1 MDDIKKYFPEL
12 SKDQIIKL
20 EMLYNL
26 YNHWNS
32 KINLISRKDFSF
44 FYERHVLHSLSIAK
58 FFKFKKNSLILD
70 VGTGGGFPGIPLAI
84 MFPESSFY
92 LIDGIGKK
100 ILAVKDLIKKIK
112 LKNVIAKQIRVEN
125 FDRKFDFVVSRAV
138 SEIDNLAP
146 LISNNISKNC
156 KHEIE
161 NGLIYL
167 KGGELT
173 KEIGIYNDLKIFEI
187 KKIFSNS
194 FFESKKILHIPF

>member
-1 MDDIKKYFPEL
+1 MEDIKNYFPEL
-12 SKDQIIKL
+12 TKDQIIKL

-58 FFKFKKNSLILD
+58 ILKFKKDSLILD

-100 ILAVKDLIKKIK
+100 ILAVRDLIKKIK
-112 LKNVIAKQIRVEN
+112 LNNVIAKQIRVEN
-125 FDRKFDFVVSRAV
+125 FDRKFDFIVSRAV

-146 LISNNISKNC
+146 LISNNISKNS

-187 KKIFSNS
+187 KKIFNNP

>member
-1 MDDIKKYFPEL
+1 MEDIKNYFPEL
-12 SKDQIIKL
+12 NKDQIIKL

-70 VGTGGGFPGIPLAI
+70 VGTGGGFPGIPLSI
-84 MFPESSFY
+84 MFPESFFY

-100 ILAVKDLIKKIK
+100 ILAVEDVIKKIK
-112 LKNVIAKQIRVEN
+112 LNNVIAKQIRVEN
-125 FDRKFDFVVSRAV
+125 FDRKFDFVISRAV

-146 LISNNISKNC
+146 LISNNISKNS

-167 KGGELT
+167 KGGELN
-173 KEIGIYNDLKIFEI
+173 KEISIYSDLKVFEI
-187 KKIFSNS
+187 KKVFSNP

>member
-1 MDDIKKYFPEL
+1 MEDIKNYFPEL
-12 SKDQIIKL
+12 NKDQIIKL

-84 MFPESSFY
+84 MFPESFFY

-100 ILAVKDLIKKIK
+100 ISVVEDVIKKIK
-112 LKNVIAKQIRVEN
+112 LNNVIAKQIRVEN

-138 SEIDNLAP
+138 SEIDNLVP
-146 LISNNISKNC
+146 LISNNISKNS

-167 KGGELT
+167 KGGELN
-173 KEIGIYNDLKIFEI
+173 KEISIYSNLKVFEI
-187 KKIFSNS
+187 KKIFSNP

>member
-1 MDDIKKYFPEL
+1 LEDIKSYFPEL
-12 SKDQIIKL
+12 TKDQIIKL

-84 MFPESSFY
+84 MFPESFFY

-100 ILAVKDLIKKIK
+100 ILAVKDVIKKIE
-112 LKNVIAKQIRVEN
+112 LNNVIAKQIRVEN

-138 SEIDNLAP
+138 SKIDNLVP
-146 LISNNISKNC
+146 LISNNISKKS
-156 KHEIE
+156 KHKID

-173 KEIGIYNDLKIFEI
+173 RERKLYSNSKEFQI
-187 KKIFSNS
+187 KKIFGND
-194 FFESKKILHIPF
+194 FFESKKVLYIPF

>member
-1 MDDIKKYFPEL
+1 MEDIKNYFPEL
-12 SKDQIIKL
+12 TKDQIIKL

-70 VGTGGGFPGIPLAI
+70 IGTGGGFPGIPLAI
-84 MFPESSFY
+84 MFPESYFY

-112 LKNVIAKQIRVEN
+112 LNNVIAKQIRVEN

-138 SEIDNLAP
+138 SKIDNLVP
-146 LISNNISKNC
+146 LISNNISKKS
-156 KHEIE
+156 KHKID

-173 KEIGIYNDLKIFEI
+173 RERKLYSNSKEFQI
-187 KKIFSNS
+187 KKIFGND
-194 FFESKKILHIPF
+194 FFESKKVLYIPF

>member
-12 SKDQIIKL
+12 SKDQIFKL

-26 YNHWNS
+26 YNYWNS

-44 FYERHVLHSLSIAK
+44 FYERHVLHSLSIGK

-84 MFPESSFY
+84 MFPDSFFY

-100 ILAVKDLIKKIK
+100 ILAVKDVIKKIE
-112 LKNVIAKQIRVEN
+112 LNNVIAKQIRVEN

-138 SEIDNLAP
+138 SKIDNLMP
-146 LISNNISKNC
+146 LISNNISKKS
-156 KHEIE
+156 KHKID

-167 KGGELT
+167 KGGELIRERKFYSNS
-173 KEIGIYNDLKIFEI
+173 KEFQI
-187 KKIFSNS
+187 KKFFRND
-194 FFESKKILHIPF
+194 FFESKKVLYIPF

>member
-1 MDDIKKYFPEL
+1 MEDIKNYFPEL
-12 SKDQIIKL
+12 TKDQIIKL

-84 MFPESSFY
+84 MFPESYFY

-112 LKNVIAKQIRVEN
+112 LNNVIAKQIRVEN

-146 LISNNISKNC
+146 LISNNISKTS

-187 KKIFSNS
+187 KKIFNNP

>member
-1 MDDIKKYFPEL
+1 MEDIKNYFPEL
-12 SKDQIIKL
+12 NKDQIIKL

-70 VGTGGGFPGIPLAI
+70 VGTGGGFPGIPLSI
-84 MFPESSFY
+84 MFPESFFY

-100 ILAVKDLIKKIK
+100 ILAVEDIIKKIK
-112 LKNVIAKQIRVEN
+112 LNNVIAKQIRVEN

-146 LISNNISKNC
+146 LISNNISKNS

-167 KGGELT
+167 KGGELN
-173 KEIGIYNDLKIFEI
+173 KEISIYSDLKVFEI
-187 KKIFSNS
+187 KKVFSNP
-194 FFESKKILHIPF
+194 FFKSKKILHIPF

>member
-1 MDDIKKYFPEL
+1 MEDIKNYFPEL
-12 SKDQIIKL
+12 TKDQIIKL

-32 KINLISRKDFSF
+32 KINLISRKDFPF

-112 LKNVIAKQIRVEN
+112 LNNVIAKQIRVEN

-138 SEIDNLAP
+138 THFSKFCP
-146 LISNNISKNC
+146 WVSSNFKHKNEHNIKN
-156 KHEIE
+156 
-161 NGLIYL
+161 
-167 KGGELT
+167 
-173 KEIGIYNDLKIFEI
+173 GII
-187 KKIFSNS
+187 
-194 FFESKKILHIPF
+194 

>member
-1 MDDIKKYFPEL
+1 M
-12 SKDQIIKL
+12 
-20 EMLYNL
+20 
-26 YNHWNS
+26 
-32 KINLISRKDFSF
+32 
-44 FYERHVLHSLSIAK
+44 SIAK

-100 ILAVKDLIKKIK
+100 ILAVKDVIKKIE
-112 LKNVIAKQIRVEN
+112 LNNVIAKQIRVEN

-146 LISNNISKNC
+146 LISNNISKNS

-187 KKIFSNS
+187 KKIFSNP
-194 FFESKKILHIPF
+194 FFKSKKILHIPF

>member
-1 MDDIKKYFPEL
+1 MEDIKKYFPDL
-12 SKDQIIKL
+12 NKDQIIKL

-84 MFPESSFY
+84 MFPESFFY

-100 ILAVKDLIKKIK
+100 ILAVEDVIKKIK
-112 LKNVIAKQIRVEN
+112 LNNVIAKQIRVEN

-138 SEIDNLAP
+138 SEIDNLVP
-146 LISNNISKNC
+146 LISNNISKNS

-167 KGGELT
+167 KGGELN
-173 KEIGIYNDLKIFEI
+173 KEISIYSDLKVFEI
-187 KKIFSNS
+187 KKIFSNP

>member
-1 MDDIKKYFPEL
+1 MEDIKNYFPEL
-12 SKDQIIKL
+12 TKDQIIKL

-58 FFKFKKNSLILD
+58 ILKFKKDSLILD

-84 MFPESSFY
+84 MFPESFFY

-100 ILAVKDLIKKIK
+100 ILAVKDIIKKNQ
-112 LKNVIAKQIRVEN
+112 LNNVIAKQVRVEN
-125 FDRKFDFVVSRAV
+125 FEKKFDFVVSRAV
-138 SEIDNLAP
+138 SKIDNLAP
-146 LISNNISKNC
+146 LILNNISNNS
-156 KHEIE
+156 KHKIE

-167 KGGELT
+167 KGGELN
-173 KEIGIYNDLKIFEI
+173 KEKSIYPDLKVFEI
-187 KKIFSNS
+187 KKFFDKP

>member
-1 MDDIKKYFPEL
+1 MEDIKNYFPEL
-12 SKDQIIKL
+12 TNDQIIKL

-58 FFKFKKNSLILD
+58 ILKFKKDSLILD

-84 MFPESSFY
+84 MFPESFFY

-100 ILAVKDLIKKIK
+100 ILAVKDIIKKNQ
-112 LKNVIAKQIRVEN
+112 LNNVIAKQVRVEN
-125 FDRKFDFVVSRAV
+125 FEKKFDFVVSRAV
-138 SEIDNLAP
+138 SKIDNLAP
-146 LISNNISKNC
+146 LILNNISNNS
-156 KHEIE
+156 KHKIE

-167 KGGELT
+167 KGGELN
-173 KEIGIYNDLKIFEI
+173 KEKSIYPDLKVFEI
-187 KKIFSNS
+187 KKFFDKP

>member
-1 MDDIKKYFPEL
+1 MEDIKKYFPDL
-12 SKDQIIKL
+12 NKDQIIKL

-70 VGTGGGFPGIPLAI
+70 VGTGGGFPGIPLSI
-84 MFPESSFY
+84 MFPESFFY

-100 ILAVKDLIKKIK
+100 ILAVEDVIKKIK
-112 LKNVIAKQIRVEN
+112 LNNVIAKQIRVEN
-125 FDRKFDFVVSRAV
+125 FDRKFDFVISRAV

-146 LISNNISKNC
+146 LISNNISKNS

-173 KEIGIYNDLKIFEI
+173 KEISLYSDLKVFEI
-187 KKIFSNS
+187 KKIFSNP

>member
-1 MDDIKKYFPEL
+1 MDL
-12 SKDQIIKL
+12 
-20 EMLYNL
+20 LYNL

-112 LKNVIAKQIRVEN
+112 LNNVIAKQIRVEN

-146 LISNNISKNC
+146 LISNNISKNS

-187 KKIFSNS
+187 KKFFSNP

>member
-1 MDDIKKYFPEL
+1 MEDIKNYFPEL

-20 EMLYNL
+20 KMLYNL

-58 FFKFKKNSLILD
+58 ILKFKKDSLILD

-84 MFPESSFY
+84 MFPESFFY

-100 ILAVKDLIKKIK
+100 ILAVKDIIKKNQ
-112 LKNVIAKQIRVEN
+112 LNNVIAKQVRVEN
-125 FDRKFDFVVSRAV
+125 FEKKFDFVVSRAV
-138 SEIDNLAP
+138 SKIDNLAP
-146 LISNNISKNC
+146 LILNNISNNS
-156 KHEIE
+156 KHKIE

-167 KGGELT
+167 KGGELN
-173 KEIGIYNDLKIFEI
+173 KEKSIYPDLKVFEI
-187 KKIFSNS
+187 KKFFDNP

>member
-1 MDDIKKYFPEL
+1 LDDIKNYFPEL
-12 SKDQIIKL
+12 SKDQIFKL

-26 YNHWNS
+26 YNYWNS

-84 MFPESSFY
+84 MFPESFFY

-100 ILAVKDLIKKIK
+100 ILAVKDVIKKIE
-112 LKNVIAKQIRVEN
+112 LNNVIAKQIRVEN

-138 SEIDNLAP
+138 SKIDNLVP
-146 LISNNISKNC
+146 LISNNISKKS
-156 KHEIE
+156 KHKID

-173 KEIGIYNDLKIFEI
+173 RERKLYSNSKEFQI
-187 KKIFSNS
+187 KKIFGND
-194 FFESKKILHIPF
+194 FFESKKVLYIPF

>member
-1 MDDIKKYFPEL
+1 MEDIKNYFPEL

-112 LKNVIAKQIRVEN
+112 LNNVIAKQIRVEN
-125 FDRKFDFVVSRAV
+125 FDRKFDFIVSRAV
-138 SEIDNLAP
+138 SEIDNLVP
-146 LISNNISKNC
+146 LISNNISKNS

-173 KEIGIYNDLKIFEI
+173 KEIGVYNNLKIFEI
-187 KKIFSNS
+187 KKIFSNP

>member
-1 MDDIKKYFPEL
+1 MEDIKNYFPDL
-12 SKDQIIKL
+12 NKDQIIKL

-70 VGTGGGFPGIPLAI
+70 VGTGGGFPGIPLSI
-84 MFPESSFY
+84 MFPESFFY

-100 ILAVKDLIKKIK
+100 ILAVEDVIKKIK
-112 LKNVIAKQIRVEN
+112 LNNVIAKQIRVEN
-125 FDRKFDFVVSRAV
+125 FDRKFDFVISRAV

-146 LISNNISKNC
+146 LISNNISKNS

-173 KEIGIYNDLKIFEI
+173 KEISLYSDLKVFEI
-187 KKIFSNS
+187 KKIFSNP

>member
-1 MDDIKKYFPEL
+1 MEDIKNYFPEL
-12 SKDQIIKL
+12 TKDQIIKL

-70 VGTGGGFPGIPLAI
+70 GGTGGGFPGILLVI
-84 MFPESSFY
+84 MFSESSFY

-100 ILAVKDLIKKIK
+100 ILAVKDLIKKIN
-112 LKNVIAKQIRVEN
+112 LNNAIAKQIRAEN

-146 LISNNISKNC
+146 LISNNISKNS

-187 KKIFSNS
+187 KKFFSNP

>member
-1 MDDIKKYFPEL
+1 LEDIKKYFPEL
-12 SKDQIIKL
+12 NKDQIIKL

-84 MFPESSFY
+84 MFPESFFY

-100 ILAVKDLIKKIK
+100 ISVVEDVIKKIK
-112 LKNVIAKQIRVEN
+112 LNNVIAKQIRVEN

-138 SEIDNLAP
+138 SEIDNLVP
-146 LISNNISKNC
+146 LISNNISKNS

-167 KGGELT
+167 KGGELN
-173 KEIGIYNDLKIFEI
+173 KEISIYSDLKVFEI
-187 KKIFSNS
+187 KKIFSNP

>member
-1 MDDIKKYFPEL
+1 LEDIKNYFPEL
-12 SKDQIIKL
+12 NKDQIIKL

-84 MFPESSFY
+84 MFPESFFY

-100 ILAVKDLIKKIK
+100 ISVVEDVIKKIK
-112 LKNVIAKQIRVEN
+112 LNNVIAKQIRVEN

-138 SEIDNLAP
+138 SEIDNLVP
-146 LISNNISKNC
+146 LISNNISKNS

-167 KGGELT
+167 KGGELN
-173 KEIGIYNDLKIFEI
+173 KEISIYSDLKVFEI
-187 KKIFSNS
+187 KKIFSNP

>member
-1 MDDIKKYFPEL
+1 MEDIKNYFPEL
-12 SKDQIIKL
+12 TKDQIIKL

-70 VGTGGGFPGIPLAI
+70 IGTGGGFPGIPLAI
-84 MFPESSFY
+84 MFPESYFY

-112 LKNVIAKQIRVEN
+112 LNNVIAKQIRVEN
-125 FDRKFDFVVSRAV
+125 FDRKFDFVVCRAV

-146 LISNNISKNC
+146 LISNNISKNS

-187 KKIFSNS
+187 KKIFSNP

>member
-1 MDDIKKYFPEL
+1 MEDIKNYFPEL

-58 FFKFKKNSLILD
+58 ILKFKKDSLILD

-84 MFPESSFY
+84 MFPESFFY

-100 ILAVKDLIKKIK
+100 ILAVKDIIKKNQ
-112 LKNVIAKQIRVEN
+112 LNNVIAKQVRVEN
-125 FDRKFDFVVSRAV
+125 FEKKFDFVVSRAV
-138 SEIDNLAP
+138 SKIDNLAP
-146 LISNNISKNC
+146 LILNNISNNS
-156 KHEIE
+156 KHKIE

-167 KGGELT
+167 KGGELN
-173 KEIGIYNDLKIFEI
+173 KEKSIYPDLKVFEI
-187 KKIFSNS
+187 KKFFDKP

>member
-1 MDDIKKYFPEL
+1 MEDIKNYFPEL
-12 SKDQIIKL
+12 TKDQIIKL

-100 ILAVKDLIKKIK
+100 IFAVKDLIKKIK
-112 LKNVIAKQIRVEN
+112 LNNVIAKQIRVEN

-138 SEIDNLAP
+138 CEIDNLAP
-146 LISNNISKNC
+146 LISNNISKNS

-187 KKIFSNS
+187 KKIFSNP

>member
-1 MDDIKKYFPEL
+1 MEDIKNYFPEL
-12 SKDQIIKL
+12 NKDQIIKL

-84 MFPESSFY
+84 MFPESFFY

-100 ILAVKDLIKKIK
+100 ISVVEDVIKKIK
-112 LKNVIAKQIRVEN
+112 LNNVIAKQIRVEN

-138 SEIDNLAP
+138 SEIDNLVP
-146 LISNNISKNC
+146 LISNNISKNS

-167 KGGELT
+167 KGGELN
-173 KEIGIYNDLKIFEI
+173 KEISIYSDLKVFEI
-187 KKIFSNS
+187 KKIFSNP

>member
-1 MDDIKKYFPEL
+1 MEDIKNYFPEL
-12 SKDQIIKL
+12 TKDQIIKL

-112 LKNVIAKQIRVEN
+112 LNNVIAKQIRVEN

-138 SEIDNLAP
+138 SKIDNLVP
-146 LISNNISKNC
+146 LISNNISKKS
-156 KHEIE
+156 KHKID

-173 KEIGIYNDLKIFEI
+173 RERKLYSNSKEFQI
-187 KKIFSNS
+187 KKIFGND
-194 FFESKKILHIPF
+194 FFESKKVLYIPF

>member
-1 MDDIKKYFPEL
+1 MEDIKNYFPEL

-20 EMLYNL
+20 KMLYNL

-92 LIDGIGKK
+92 LIDGISKK
-100 ILAVKDLIKKIK
+100 ILAVKDLIKKIN
-112 LKNVIAKQIRVEN
+112 LNNAIAKQIRAEN

-138 SEIDNLAP
+138 SEIDNLTP
-146 LISNNISKNC
+146 LISNNISKISR
-156 KHEIE
+156 HEIE

-173 KEIGIYNDLKIFEI
+173 KEIAIYNDLKIFEI
-187 KKIFSNS
+187 KKIFSNP

>member
-1 MDDIKKYFPEL
+1 LEDIKNYFPEL
-12 SKDQIIKL
+12 TKDQIIKL

-70 VGTGGGFPGIPLAI
+70 IGTGGGFPGIPLAI
-84 MFPESSFY
+84 MFPESYFY

-112 LKNVIAKQIRVEN
+112 LNNVIAKQIRVEN
-125 FDRKFDFVVSRAV
+125 FHRKFDFVVSRAV

-146 LISNNISKNC
+146 LISNNISKNS

-187 KKIFSNS
+187 KKIFSNP

>member
-1 MDDIKKYFPEL
+1 MEDIKNYFPEL

-20 EMLYNL
+20 KMLYNL

-58 FFKFKKNSLILD
+58 ILKFKKDSLILD

-84 MFPESSFY
+84 MFPESFFY

-100 ILAVKDLIKKIK
+100 ILAVKDIIKKNQ
-112 LKNVIAKQIRVEN
+112 LNNVIAKQVRVEN
-125 FDRKFDFVVSRAV
+125 FEKKFDFVVSRAV
-138 SEIDNLAP
+138 SKIDNLAP
-146 LISNNISKNC
+146 LILNNISNNS
-156 KHEIE
+156 KHKIE

-167 KGGELT
+167 KGGELN
-173 KEIGIYNDLKIFEI
+173 KEKSIYPDLKVFEI
-187 KKIFSNS
+187 KKFFDKP

>member
-1 MDDIKKYFPEL
+1 MEDIKNYFPEL

-58 FFKFKKNSLILD
+58 ILKFKKDSLILD

-84 MFPESSFY
+84 MFPESFFY

-100 ILAVKDLIKKIK
+100 ILAVKDIIKKNQ
-112 LKNVIAKQIRVEN
+112 LNNVIAKQVRVEN
-125 FDRKFDFVVSRAV
+125 FEKKFDFVVSRAV
-138 SEIDNLAP
+138 SKIDNLAP
-146 LISNNISKNC
+146 LILNNISNNS
-156 KHEIE
+156 KHKIE

-167 KGGELT
+167 KGGELN
-173 KEIGIYNDLKIFEI
+173 KEKSIYPDLKVFEI
-187 KKIFSNS
+187 KKFFDNP

>member
-1 MDDIKKYFPEL
+1 MEDIKNYFPEL
-12 SKDQIIKL
+12 TKDQIIKL

-100 ILAVKDLIKKIK
+100 IFAVKDLIKKIK
-112 LKNVIAKQIRVEN
+112 LNNVIAKQIRVEN

-146 LISNNISKNC
+146 LISNNILKNS

-187 KKIFSNS
+187 KKIFSNP

>member
-1 MDDIKKYFPEL
+1 LEDIKNYFPEL
-12 SKDQIIKL
+12 TKDQIIKL

-58 FFKFKKNSLILD
+58 ILKFKKDSLILD

-84 MFPESSFY
+84 MFPESFFY

-100 ILAVKDLIKKIK
+100 ILAVKDIIKKNQ
-112 LKNVIAKQIRVEN
+112 LNNVIAKQVRVEN
-125 FDRKFDFVVSRAV
+125 FEKKFDFVVSRAV
-138 SEIDNLAP
+138 SKIDNLAP
-146 LISNNISKNC
+146 LILNNISNNS
-156 KHEIE
+156 KHKIE

-167 KGGELT
+167 KGGELN
-173 KEIGIYNDLKIFEI
+173 KEKSIYPDLKVFEI
-187 KKIFSNS
+187 KKFFDKP